1 MMARKIIRI
10 VVLSAGVL
18 SLALGLMQGGYGD
31 TLQKA
36 VKLCMECVGIG

>member
-1 MMARKIIRI
+1 MAKTVIRI
-10 VVLSAGVL
+10 IILGAGVL
-18 SLALGLMQGGYGD
+18 SLALGILQGGYGD